1 MSANKSLFVL
11 VVVFAR
17 AAGAWIT
24 PLGDGIQRAPPTCT
38 WLRRPRILMEAE
50 PSAMDALVAAARAQ
64 QEACEALGE
73 GWEEIEEMEL
83 EAARALGCDSVEEL
97 EALLD
102 LNDPLEGL
110 AAEAGVEGDV
120 ERGAIQRDGGGDDE
134 PLAYDIL

>member
-1 MSANKSLFVL
+1 
-11 VVVFAR
+11 
-17 AAGAWIT
+17 
-24 PLGDGIQRAPPTCT
+24 
-38 WLRRPRILMEAE
+38 
-50 PSAMDALVAAARAQ
+50 MDALVAAARAQ